1 MLNPMNRAV
10 ALLLMVLLGLA
21 GCAKH
26 ESAPAS
32 AGGHAH
38 AAPHGGVLVELG
50 HHEAALEFKF
60 DAARGILQAWV
71 LDAHAENFV
80 RTSQRGFEVEAVA
93 GDRGRLLDFV
103 AVANTLTGETVG
115 DTALFEVEAAWL
127 RDAKAFDGRVKAI
140 TVRGKTFRDVAFIYR
155 EPDTH
160 DH

>member
-1 MLNPMNRAV
+1 MNRRV
-10 ALLLMVLLGLA
+10 ILLLTVLLGLA

-38 AAPHGGVLVELG
+38 TAPHGGVLVELG
-50 HHEAALEFKF
+50 DHEASLEFRF
-60 DAARGILQAWV
+60 EAARGILQAWV

-80 RTSQRGFEVEAVA
+80 RIIQHGFEVEAVA
-93 GDRGRLLDFV
+93 GGRGRLLDFV
-103 AVANTLTGETVG
+103 AVANPLTGETVG

-140 TVRGKTFRDVAFIYR
+140 TVRGKTFRDVAFTYR
-155 EPDTH
+155 EPAPH

>member
-1 MLNPMNRAV
+1 MVRTMRVIAALG
-10 ALLLMVLLGLA
+10 LLLAFV
-21 GCAKH
+21 GCGKH
-26 ESAPAS
+26 ESAAPAT
-32 AGGHAH
+32 GGHAH

-50 HHEAALEFKF
+50 HHEASLEFRF

-93 GDRGRLLDFV
+93 GERGRLLDFV
-103 AVANTLTGETVG
+103 AVANSLTGETVG

-140 TVRGKTFRDVAFIYR
+140 TVRGKTFRDVAFTYR
-155 EPDTH
+155 APDAH